1 MLLIVPLYQGC
12 FINATVSSRTY
23 PQFYGI
29 IDLMSNEYLL
39 LFGKRVRELRKAKKL
54 SQLQLADK
62 VGVDRSYI
70 GLLERGERNP
80 SLEVIAD
87 IAKALGTK
95 PDILLK

>member
-1 MLLIVPLYQGC
+1 
-12 FINATVSSRTY
+12 
-23 PQFYGI
+23 
-29 IDLMSNEYLL
+29 MSNEYLL

-54 SQLQLADK
+54 SQSQLADK

-87 IAKALGTK
+87 MAKALGTK

>member
-1 MLLIVPLYQGC
+1 
-12 FINATVSSRTY
+12 
-23 PQFYGI
+23 
-29 IDLMSNEYLL
+29 MSNEYLL

-54 SQLQLADK
+54 SQSQLADK

>member
-1 MLLIVPLYQGC
+1 
-12 FINATVSSRTY
+12 
-23 PQFYGI
+23 
-29 IDLMSNEYLL
+29 MSNEYLL

>member
-1 MLLIVPLYQGC
+1 
-12 FINATVSSRTY
+12 
-23 PQFYGI
+23 
-29 IDLMSNEYLL
+29 MSNEYLL

-62 VGVDRSYI
+62 VGVDRSYV

-80 SLEVIAD
+80 SLEVIAE